1 MLLQQM
7 LDAGRFPEFIDG
19 MWEANNEDLM
29 WEFYLQRWKEDTTFE
44 EFKSRVLQPEPV
56 PVSKD
61 NLEATVR
68 FSFEMMENFHPE

>member
-7 LDAGRFPEFIDG
+7 LDAGRFPEFIDELWEISSEDS
-19 MWEANNEDLM
+19 MWD
-29 WEFYLQRWKEDTTFE
+29 FYLHKVE
-44 EFKSRVLQPEPV
+44 ENISFDDFKARIQKPEPV
-56 PVSKD
+56 SKN

>member
-7 LDAGRFPEFIDG
+7 LNAGRFPEFIDE
-19 MWEANNEDLM
+19 MWESSQEELM
-29 WEFYLQRWKEDTTFE
+29 WDFYLHKVE
-44 EFKSRVLQPEPV
+44 ENISFDDFKARAFRPEPV
-56 PVSKD
+56 TASKD

>member
-19 MWEANNEDLM
+19 MWEQSNEDIM
-29 WEFYLQRWKEDTTFE
+29 WEFYLHKIE
-44 EFKSRVLQPEPV
+44 ENISFDDFKARTVHPEPV
-56 PVSKD
+56 TVSKD

-68 FSFEMMENFHPE
+68 FSFEMMENFHP